1 MNILSKGM
9 KYEKSR
15 KVSLQTKI
23 VSLIIALILF
33 VVLLLAGIF
42 VYIQSV
48 DTKRQVEQLALQT
61 AKSLSF
67 MPAIKMLF
75 KITSIKST
83 IQSIAEQVREQAG
96 ADTVIIEDRSGVMY
110 SHSNSELIGTKVTIH
125 ITMKHSLLVAIIR
138 LRKWYKWSGF
148 NGEGAHYCS

>member
-1 MNILSKGM
+1 M
-9 KYEKSR
+9 KKSR

-33 VVLLLAGIF
+33 VVLLLAGMF

-67 MPAIKMLF
+67 MPAVNYPTEMRRFSGGLSSN
-75 KITSIKST
+75 T
-83 IQSIAEQVREQAG
+83 
-96 ADTVIIEDRSGVMY
+96 RS
-110 SHSNSELIGTKVTIH
+110 LRL
-125 ITMKHSLLVAIIR
+125 SLDSLT
-138 LRKWYKWSGF
+138 L
-148 NGEGAHYCS
+148 

>member
-1 MNILSKGM
+1 M
-9 KYEKSR
+9 KKSR

-67 MPAIKMLF
+67 MPAIKDAFNIM
-75 KITSIKST
+75 SIK
-83 IQSIAEQVREQAG
+83 VRFNPLRNKF
-96 ADTVIIEDRSGVMY
+96 VS
-110 SHSNSELIGTKVTIH
+110 K
-125 ITMKHSLLVAIIR
+125 LVRIM
-138 LRKWYKWSGF
+138 
-148 NGEGAHYCS
+148 

>member
-1 MNILSKGM
+1 MNILSKDM
-9 KYEKSR
+9 KHEKSR

-33 VVLLLAGIF
+33 VVLLLTGIF

-67 MPAIKMLF
+67 MPAIKDAF
-75 KITSIKST
+75 QNNEHKST

-96 ADTVIIEDRSGVMY
+96 ADYVIVEDRYGVMY
-110 SHSNSELIGTKVTIH
+110 SHSNSELIGTKSNNR

-138 LRKWYKWSGF
+138 SK
-148 NGEGAHYCS
+148 EMV

>member
-1 MNILSKGM
+1 M
-9 KYEKSR
+9 
-15 KVSLQTKI
+15 
-23 VSLIIALILF
+23 LF
-33 VVLLLAGIF
+33 
-42 VYIQSV
+42 IQSV

-96 ADTVIIEDRSGVMY
+96 ADT
-110 SHSNSELIGTKVTIH
+110 
-125 ITMKHSLLVAIIR
+125 SL
-138 LRKWYKWSGF
+138 
-148 NGEGAHYCS
+148 

>member
-1 MNILSKGM
+1 M
-9 KYEKSR
+9 KKSR

-23 VSLIIALILF
+23 VSLIITLILF

-48 DTKRQVEQLALQT
+48 DTKRQVGVALQT

-67 MPAIKMLF
+67 MPAIKDAF
-75 KITSIKST
+75 QYNEHKST

-96 ADTVIIEDRSGVMY
+96 ADYVLWKIVMGLCIRTLIRS
-110 SHSNSELIGTKVTIH
+110 
-125 ITMKHSLLVAIIR
+125 
-138 LRKWYKWSGF
+138 
-148 NGEGAHYCS
+148 

>member
-9 KYEKSR
+9 GYEKSR

-67 MPAIKMLF
+67 MPAIKAF
-75 KITSIKST
+75 QNNEHKITF
-83 IQSIAEQVREQAG
+83 
-96 ADTVIIEDRSGVMY
+96 
-110 SHSNSELIGTKVTIH
+110 N
-125 ITMKHSLLVAIIR
+125 LLQNKFVSKLVQIM
-138 LRKWYKWSGF
+138 
-148 NGEGAHYCS
+148 

>member
-1 MNILSKGM
+1 M
-9 KYEKSR
+9 KKSR

-67 MPAIKMLF
+67 MPAIKEAF
-75 KITSIKST
+75 KITSIK
-83 IQSIAEQVREQAG
+83 VRFNPLRNKF
-96 ADTVIIEDRSGVMY
+96 VS
-110 SHSNSELIGTKVTIH
+110 K
-125 ITMKHSLLVAIIR
+125 LVQIM
-138 LRKWYKWSGF
+138 
-148 NGEGAHYCS
+148 